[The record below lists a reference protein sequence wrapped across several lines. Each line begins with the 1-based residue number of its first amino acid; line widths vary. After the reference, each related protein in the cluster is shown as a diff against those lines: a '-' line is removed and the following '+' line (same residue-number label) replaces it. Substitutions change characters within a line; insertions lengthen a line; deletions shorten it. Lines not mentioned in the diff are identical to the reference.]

1 MWLADTSIR
10 RPVTATMF
18 LMALVVLGIVSYPSI
33 GVDLYPKV
41 DFPIVNVTTRLI
53 GASPE
58 IMDIDVTDKIEESI
72 NTING
77 VKTISSQSVEGVSV
91 VTVEFELEKN
101 IDLAVQDV
109 REKISIVRA
118 KLPTDIDEPII
129 QKVDPDATPVLWLSL
144 SGSRSIGELSTY
156 ADEVLQEK
164 LQKVSGVGAV
174 NVTGIRLRQVRIWL
188 SRDKLQAYQ
197 ITSSDVAQALARE
210 NVEIPGGRI
219 ESLSK
224 EYSIKVKGEFPRVSD
239 FNDLIVAYS
248 KGTPVR
254 IRNIGRAEDGL
265 EERRSIAR
273 LNGETAVGLGIQK
286 QSGTNTVEVVD
297 LVKKELAKVQKTLPP
312 GMNLSISFDQSRFIK
327 TSINEVQHHLIIGGL
342 LAVFAVFLFLKNVR
356 TTLISALALP
366 ISVIAT
372 FTLIQAFGFTF
383 NNMTMLGLT
392 LSIGLLID
400 DAIIV
405 IENIY
410 RNIEQGMKPRE
421 AASFATAEIGL
432 AVMATTMAIVAIF
445 LPVAFMKGIIGR
457 FFLQFAL
464 TVVFA
469 VLVSLIISFTL
480 TPMMSSRYLKP
491 HGQETPGPR
500 SKPLRMVYQRMQRMG
515 DWLERRYD
523 EMERVYRR
531 FLELCLNRRKTVL
544 VLALVIFVLSLMMTR
559 FIGKEFVPS
568 EDQSQ
573 FLVRLEAPIDYSV
586 DSTDQL
592 FRKAEAIVKEIPE
605 ITRLYYSQGGG
616 RFREVNKAVFMIT
629 LKPKKER
636 KRSQQDIQAVIR
648 KDLAQIPGLKA
659 SAENISL
666 IGGGQRNVPIQ
677 YSIRGTDLDALQK
690 YAKQITTE
698 FARLP
703 GIVDVDTS
711 LESGKPEVKVYIDRD
726 KAADLGVNIA
736 TIAEAVNFLIG
747 GEVDVTKYK
756 DEARGRRYDVR
767 ARLDPGDR
775 SSPADIGRIYV
786 RSKDGRLVELSNV
799 VQIQEGGG
807 PSIINRVDRQ
817 RAVTVFANLEKKP
830 MGQAMAE
837 LDGIT
842 AGVLP
847 SDFTASYKGQAN
859 IMQESFQY
867 LLFAILL
874 GVIMAYMVLAA
885 QFESFIHPFT
895 VLLSLPLSFIG
906 AFGALW
912 MTGKTLN
919 VFSYIGLILLMGL
932 VKKNAILLVDYTNTL
947 RARGVDRRS
956 AILEAGPVRLRP
968 ILMTTVAMIFGMLPV
983 AFGVGEGA
991 ETRSPMGVSVIGGL
1005 LTSLFLTLAVVP
1017 AAYDLFDDGQDWLRR
1032 GEFRKLFTPAYWK
1045 MRVGQIPALLGKIR
1059 QAPGA
1064 LMSLWS
1070 TTKQAP
1076 QAAATLW
1083 QNISSLTKRKR
1094 NGSPPDAGN
1103 GTP

>member
-1 MWLADTSIR
+1 
-10 RPVTATMF
+10 MF
-18 LMALVVLGIVSYPSI
+18 LMALVVLGLVSYPNI

-41 DFPIVNVTTRLI
+41 DFPIVNVTTRLK

-91 VTVEFELEKN
+91 VTVEFVLERN

-109 REKISIVRA
+109 REKIAVIRS

-129 QKVDPDATPVLWLSL
+129 EKLDPDATPVLWLSL
-144 SGSRSIGELSTY
+144 SGDRSIGELSTY
-156 ADEVLQEK
+156 VDEVLKEK
-164 LQKVSGVGAV
+164 LQKITGVGAI
-174 NVTGIRLRQVRIWL
+174 NMGGLRLRQVRIWL
-188 SRDKLQAYQ
+188 DRDKLQAYQ
-197 ITSSDVAQALARE
+197 ITANDVIQALGKE
-210 NVEIPGGRI
+210 NVELPGGRI
-219 ESLSK
+219 ESTSK
-224 EYSIKVKGEFPRVSD
+224 EYSVKIKGEFPLVPD
-239 FNDLIVAYS
+239 FNDLIITYY
-248 KGTPVR
+248 KGSPVR
-254 IRNIGRAEDGL
+254 IRDLGRAEDGL

-297 LVKKELAKVQKTLPP
+297 LVKKELQKVEKTLPP
-312 GMNLSISFDQSRFIK
+312 GMKISVSFDQSRFIK
-327 TSINEVQHHLIIGGL
+327 TSINEVQSHLIIGGM
-342 LAVFAVFLFLKNVR
+342 LAVFAVFLFLKNMR
-356 TTLISALALP
+356 TTVISALALP
-366 ISVIAT
+366 ISVIST
-372 FTLIQAFGFTF
+372 FLLINMFGFTF

-410 RNIEQGMKPRE
+410 RNIEEGMKPRE

-480 TPMMSSRYLKP
+480 TPMLSSRFLKA
-491 HGQETPGPR
+491 HQEGNPEPE
-500 SKPLRMVYQRMQRMG
+500 SKHFRKVYRLMKRMG
-515 DWLERRYD
+515 DWLEHYYD
-523 EMERVYRR
+523 RLEKLYRL
-531 FLELCLNRRKTVL
+531 FLAFCLNWRKSVL
-544 VLALVIFVLSLMMTR
+544 VCALGVFILSIVLTG
-559 FIGKEFVPS
+559 FIGKEFVPQ

-573 FLVRLEAPIDYSV
+573 FIVRLEAPIDYSV
-586 DSTDQL
+586 DAADRMFGQ
-592 FRKAEAIVKEIPE
+592 AEAIVKEIPE
-605 ITRLYYSQGGG
+605 ITRLYYSLGYG
-616 RFREVNKAVFMIT
+616 RFQEINKAIFFIT
-629 LKPKKER
+629 LSPKKER

-648 KDLAQIPGLKA
+648 KQLAAIPGLKA

-677 YSIRGTDLDALQK
+677 YSIRGSDLEELQK
-690 YAKQITTE
+690 HTKQIANE
-698 FARLP
+698 FAKLP

-711 LESGKPEVKVYIDRD
+711 LEKGKPEVKVYIDRD

-736 TIAEAVNFLIG
+736 TVAEAINFLIG

-756 DEARGRRYDVR
+756 DEAKGKRYDVR
-767 ARLDPGDR
+767 ARLEPQNR
-775 SSPADIGRIYV
+775 TNPTDIGRIYV
-786 RSKDGRLVELSNV
+786 RSKDGRLVELSNLV
-799 VQIQEGGG
+799 KMVEGGG
-807 PSIINRVDRQ
+807 PSVINRVDRQ
-817 RAVTVFANLEKKP
+817 RAITVFANLEQKP
-830 MGQAMAE
+830 MGQAMTE
-837 LDGIT
+837 LNQIT
-842 AGVLP
+842 SKILP
-847 SDFTASYKGQAN
+847 SDFTASYKGQADT
-859 IMQESFQY
+859 MQESFQY
-867 LLFAILL
+867 LMFALML

-895 VLLSLPLSFIG
+895 VLLSMPLSFIG

-912 MTGKTLN
+912 LTGKTLN

-947 RARGVDRRS
+947 RARGVGKRE

-983 AFGVGEGA
+983 ALGVGEGA

-1017 AAYDLFDDGQDWLRR
+1017 AAYDLFDDGQEWLKR
-1032 GEFRKLFTPAYWK
+1032 GEFRKLATRDYWT
-1045 MRVGQIPALLGKIR
+1045 MRIRQIPELLNKIR
-1059 QAPGA
+1059 QTPQAM
-1064 LMSLWS
+1064 LLLW
-1070 TTKQAP
+1070 TYGKQAP
-1076 QAAATLW
+1076 GVVLSFVQKIAG
-1083 QNISSLTKRKR
+1083 IIKRKR
-1094 NGSPPDAGN
+1094 NGPPPG
-1103 GTP
+1103 P